1 MARIMSKKIREIVQ
15 TSTVLLLIVL
25 FVAFYIIYPLI
36 TVRKM
41 TSRPEADKFKDPE
54 FVLKNNDSLF
64 IENGFVPDTF
74 DVATVDNIRLAA
86 AYFRP
91 DSAHFDSLRATAII
105 IHDIHNDRNSML
117 PYIQPLLDSGIGVVL
132 YDQRACGL
140 SGGKYHTPGIFEAED
155 LNQVIVNLKYHDRI
169 IRPLIAVGFGVGADA
184 AMLASEEEMRL
195 DHIIAIDPNLTPN
208 RWITK
213 AKDDWGAFTIPLY
226 KMVYYWWYKKLTGFP
241 YDRYGVDGIQPLNAK
256 TLIIMSEQNSA
267 EDEMER
273 LKEISG
279 DYLTTAARPDNANS
293 LNDLIISNIYSAAG
307 LKK

>member
-1 MARIMSKKIREIVQ
+1 
-15 TSTVLLLIVL
+15 
-25 FVAFYIIYPLI
+25 
-36 TVRKM
+36 M

-54 FVLKNNDSLF
+54 FALKNNDSLF

>member
-1 MARIMSKKIREIVQ
+1 MARLMSKKTREIIQ
-15 TSTVLLLIVL
+15 TSSVLLLIVL

-54 FVLKNNDSLF
+54 FALKNNDSLF

-279 DYLTTAARPDNANS
+279 DYLTTAAPPDNANS
-293 LNDLIISNIYSAAG
+293 LNDLIISNIYSAAA

>member
-1 MARIMSKKIREIVQ
+1 
-15 TSTVLLLIVL
+15 
-25 FVAFYIIYPLI
+25 
-36 TVRKM
+36 M

>member
-1 MARIMSKKIREIVQ
+1 MARLMSKKTREIIQ
-15 TSTVLLLIVL
+15 TSSVLLLIVL

-54 FVLKNNDSLF
+54 FALKNNDSLF

-279 DYLTTAARPDNANS
+279 DYLTTAAPPDNANS

>member
-1 MARIMSKKIREIVQ
+1 MSKKTREIIQ
-15 TSTVLLLIVL
+15 TSSVLLLIVL

-54 FVLKNNDSLF
+54 FALKNNDSLF

>member
-1 MARIMSKKIREIVQ
+1 MARLMSKKTREIIQ
-15 TSTVLLLIVL
+15 TSSVLLLIVL

-54 FVLKNNDSLF
+54 F
-64 IENGFVPDTF
+64 
-74 DVATVDNIRLAA
+74 
-86 AYFRP
+86 
-91 DSAHFDSLRATAII
+91 AII